1 MDQKAIYEITVT
13 EKLEQLTVPDM
24 ADAIWARIENQLD
37 IDMPTDD
44 GPSQPP
50 GRPSWSSG
58 FGLSVI
64 FIAAL
69 ISIIYF
75 VNVKPDANKN
85 DSTVAPE
92 TPAII
97 SAPGNENGRPPPLPN
112 TIIPSSP
119 TVRQNDSVNLFPG
132 NAVTT
137 LIDSSIGTGQ
147 TIVDSAK
154 GVPVDLKP
162 PVVNPPAVDSTA
174 KKSRGVKG
182 IQDGDY
188 RIVPVKKDSTE

>member
-24 ADAIWARIENQLD
+24 SDAIWARIETQLD

-44 GPSQPP
+44 GPFDPP
-50 GRPSWSSG
+50 TKPSWGGG

-75 VNVKPDANKN
+75 VNVKPNANKN
-85 DSTVAPE
+85 DSTVSPE
-92 TPAII
+92 TPTIF
-97 SAPGNENGRPPPLPN
+97 SAPGNEKDKPPPSSN

-119 TVRQNDSVNLFPG
+119 IIRQNDSVNLPPD
-132 NAVTT
+132 NAVLTV
-137 LIDSSIGTGQ
+137 IDSAVGTGQ
-147 TIVDSAK
+147 TITDSVK
-154 GVPVDLKP
+154 GAPGVLTPTI
-162 PVVNPPAVDSTA
+162 VNPTAVDTKA
-174 KKSRGVKG
+174 KKNRGVKG
-182 IQDGDY
+182 IQDADY
-188 RIVPVKKDSTE
+188 RVVPVKKDTE